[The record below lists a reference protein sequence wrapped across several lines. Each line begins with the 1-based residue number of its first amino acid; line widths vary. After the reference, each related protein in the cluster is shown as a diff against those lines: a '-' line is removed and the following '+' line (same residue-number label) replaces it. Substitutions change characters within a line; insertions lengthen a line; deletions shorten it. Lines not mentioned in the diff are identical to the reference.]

1 MAVKVKINGFIEGTQ
16 PEELMKLLL
25 TLASNWGDVFDSNK
39 LKVKHLSGAMT
50 NVVYRITWPQNNT
63 GNDDRTVLVRIYGE
77 GSDIFFDRDE
87 EIRTFESISTH
98 GYGPRLLGQFPE
110 GRIEEF
116 IHAKTL
122 SASDLRDP
130 EISSLIAVKMK
141 EFHQL
146 NISDSK
152 IPLLW
157 PRMQKWLIKAKSL
170 CSEEEVK
177 EFQLD
182 ILENEIDTLEK
193 ELSQSH
199 QVVAFCHND
208 LQYGN
213 IMINEETKSVTLID
227 YEYASYN
234 PIAYDL
240 ANHFCEW
247 AANYHTDTPHVLDY
261 NMYPDFEERKRF
273 VQAYLNST
281 GNLPSDAEVNQLID
295 DVEKYTLPN
304 HIFWGLWGII
314 SGHVTHIDFDYIEY
328 ARQRFKQYWL
338 MKPELLKGKTVTSQ
352 TKNETNGGGAHVD
365 SKKEKENGAG
375 SLVT

>member
-16 PEELMKLLL
+16 SEELMKLLL
-25 TLASNWGDVFDSNK
+25 TLASNWGDVFDAN
-39 LKVKHLSGAMT
+39 KVKVTHLSGAMT
-50 NVVYRITWPQNNT
+50 NVVYRLTWPQNNAA
-63 GNDDRTVLVRIYGE
+63 NDDRTVLVRIYGE
-77 GSDIFFDRDE
+77 GSDIFFDREE

-98 GYGPRLLGQFPE
+98 GHGPRLLGQCPQ
-110 GRIEEF
+110 GRVEEF

-130 EISSLIAVKMK
+130 EISNLIAVKMK

-146 NISDSK
+146 DISGSK
-152 IPLLW
+152 VPLLW
-157 PRMQKWLIKAKSL
+157 PRMRKWLITAKSL

-193 ELSQSH
+193 ELSQSY
-199 QVVAFCHND
+199 QDVAFCHND

-213 IMINEETKSVTLID
+213 IMINEDTKCVTLID

-247 AANYHTDTPHVLDY
+247 AANYHTDTPHVMDY
-261 NMYPDFEERKRF
+261 NMYPDFEERRRF
-273 VQAYLNST
+273 VQSYLNSKVA
-281 GNLPSDAEVNQLID
+281 GNLPTDAQVNQLLD

-314 SGHVTHIDFDYIEY
+314 SGHVNHIDFDYKEY
-328 ARQRFKQYWL
+328 ARQRFRQYWL
-338 MKPELLKGKTVTSQ
+338 RKPELLKG
-352 TKNETNGGGAHVD
+352 
-365 SKKEKENGAG
+365 SKKEKENGADD
-375 SLVT
+375 SLAT